1 MSGDVDPLVQALQR
15 KLNNAVERIEE
26 LENRVA
32 ELEQTVDPDP
42 ADVSYEQLTK
52 DQKVFRI
59 RKALGEEA
67 NRSNTHVAQMKY
79 KAIMA
84 LFNNKPSPGHAYD
97 LMERAAH
104 ADGYEYDT
112 AGQGKGEKRIRVK
125 WDDVND
131 ERLIHAVNNG
141 QQAAAV

>member
-1 MSGDVDPLVQALQR
+1 MTDDIDPLVQALQR
-15 KLNNAVERIEE
+15 KLNNAVDRIDE
-26 LENRVA
+26 LEDRVA

-42 ADVSYEQLTK
+42 GEVSYEQLTK

-67 NRSNTHVAQMKY
+67 SRSNTNAGQMKY
-79 KAIMA
+79 KAVMA

-97 LMERAAH
+97 LMERAAY

-112 AGQGKGEKRIRVK
+112 SGQGKGEKRIRVK
-125 WDDVND
+125 WDAVND

-141 QQAAAV
+141 QQATPA